1 MNAHVARQDV
11 SALRSNPFPH
21 YFDEDDYVPQTA
33 PASQGL
39 FARVGSVV
47 RWLADLPRRRA
58 ALDELASLSEHEL
71 SDIGL
76 TRADLPRLF
85 DPEFVAQRN
94 RERLR

>member
-1 MNAHVARQDV
+1 MNAHAVRQDI

-21 YFDEDDYVPQTA
+21 YFDEDDYVPHST

-39 FARVGSVV
+39 FARIGSAM

-58 ALDELASLSEHEL
+58 ALDELGSLSEHEL
-71 SDIGL
+71 ADIGL

-85 DPEFVAQRN
+85 DPEFVDERN
-94 RERLR
+94 RQRHG